1 MANACKSIIQTGY
14 NLLNKSDI
22 VGLGILD
29 ILNKRDNLGNGS
41 TFIFEVE
48 QELVAGLAEDL
59 TLPTSN
65 CGVKTYKVCEC
76 NENSEVEL
84 KIDKVVSCAR
94 KFNKCA
100 SELLGE
106 NPAVALAKRTEEVAR
121 QVNADLVN
129 SVVLSAKDGGT
140 AVTGDLSTPE
150 AIIEV
155 LDQIEMAF
163 NDAGYLYQWNPTA
176 SSEQVGSVDARYIFM
191 DSAVFNRLRKA
202 EGAKCCLDLEVQR
215 ENVQSMRYHGF
226 NIISVNRMKA
236 TYGMDLMAV
245 YAPHMLMVAKCEEQ
259 ADVMTDQVSDKGTTM
274 EKYDAIMARMVYG
287 FKLVSPVAVQYVEAS
302 TAKTVVE

>member
-1 MANACKSIIQTGY
+1 
-14 NLLNKSDI
+14 
-22 VGLGILD
+22 
-29 ILNKRDNLGNGS
+29 
-41 TFIFEVE
+41 
-48 QELVAGLAEDL
+48 
-59 TLPTSN
+59 
-65 CGVKTYKVCEC
+65 
-76 NENSEVEL
+76 
-84 KIDKVVSCAR
+84 
-94 KFNKCA
+94 
-100 SELLGE
+100 
-106 NPAVALAKRTEEVAR
+106 
-121 QVNADLVN
+121 
-129 SVVLSAKDGGT
+129 LSAKDGGT